1 MKTRFD
7 RFGSDSQKS
16 FVFWTN
22 SVLINFFLETPEP
35 VWLNGAQPEDMNET
49 KKVPA
54 CGKRG
59 SKCCYY
65 GGFINVKKC
74 SGFFV
79 YDLYRTSVC
88 PLSYCAG

>member
-1 MKTRFD
+1 MIAKNLLFS
-7 RFGSDSQKS
+7 GQ
-16 FVFWTN
+16 N
-22 SVLINFFLETPEP
+22 SVLINFFLGTPEP

-65 GGFINVKKC
+65 GCFINVKKC